1 MAKLTTNFKLEE
13 FNSKCGRPIPN
24 NVLPN
29 IIELAKNLQVLRD
42 ALGKS
47 ITITSGYRSPEHN
60 AKIKGAKN
68 SQHVK
73 GTAAD
78 IKVKGM
84 TPKEVALVIEGLIAS
99 GKMKEGGIGIYP
111 TWVHYD
117 HRGVKARW

>member
-1 MAKLTTNFKLEE
+1 MAKLTANFKLEE

-60 AKIKGAKN
+60 AKVKGAKN

-84 TPKEVALVIEGLIAS
+84 TPKEVAKVIEGLIAS
-99 GKMKEGGIGIYP
+99 GKMTQGGIGIYP
-111 TWVHYD
+111 SWVHYD
-117 HRGVKARW
+117 CRKIKARW

>member
-1 MAKLTTNFKLEE
+1 MAKITTNFRLEE

-29 IIELAKNLQVLRD
+29 IIELAKNLQVLRNSVN
-42 ALGKS
+42 KS
-47 ITITSGYRSPEHN
+47 ISITSGYRSPEHN
-60 AKIKGAKN
+60 AKVKGAKD

-78 IKVKGM
+78 IKVAGM

-99 GKMKEGGIGIYP
+99 GKIKQGGIGIYP
-111 TWVHYD
+111 SWVHYD
-117 HRGVKARW
+117 IRGTKARW